1 MQLGTGRN
9 KRCKIKITNVSFVYV
24 HEFLRNQHLF
34 DYFSIFFNVFFFI
47 FFLFFLVRVSF
58 SLKMK
63 YKSFVSFLKLLVLPV
78 FHSIYLLLQLVSTLL
93 KLVSNEIFLIELFD
107 EITDLSWKH
116 TRLRR

>member
-1 MQLGTGRN
+1 MLVLYMY
-9 KRCKIKITNVSFVYV
+9 TNFYATSIFSIIS
-24 HEFLRNQHLF
+24 R
-34 DYFSIFFNVFFFI
+34 YFSTCFSLYFFF
-47 FFLFFLVRVSF
+47 LLVRVSF